1 MGATRAWEGI
11 CVARREGDMVYVVE
25 EWGGRGTTVARTRP
39 AHCYKQLDAIAD
51 HQFGAC
57 RCLASSRIDPD
68 GAVSSDFP
76 WNISL
81 APSGHVASSLIAP
94 PQQVPSP
101 PSPAFALPLRCSL
114 PRHCL
119 SIAFHDLSI
128 HPDIPTRTIVC
139 FVFQVVNIHPPFSSH
154 PPPTAIVARASSFR
168 PLGRPFD
175 RSPSLLLRFLSIYLR
190 P

>member
-1 MGATRAWEGI
+1 MLWRSGEGGEQ
-11 CVARREGDMVYVVE
+11 R
-25 EWGGRGTTVARTRP
+25 WPGRVQRTVINSWIRSRTTSSAHVDASRPAQLTPTEPSARTFPGTSPLPLPDTSPVLSSPRP
-39 AHCYKQLDAIAD
+39 SKSHL
-51 HQFGAC
+51 
-57 RCLASSRIDPD
+57 L
-68 GAVSSDFP
+68 
-76 WNISL
+76 
-81 APSGHVASSLIAP
+81 P
-94 PQQVPSP
+94 PQPLLFPSAAL
-101 PSPAFALPLRCSL
+101 SPGTA
-114 PRHCL
+114 L
-119 SIAFHDLSI
+119 SIAFHDLPI